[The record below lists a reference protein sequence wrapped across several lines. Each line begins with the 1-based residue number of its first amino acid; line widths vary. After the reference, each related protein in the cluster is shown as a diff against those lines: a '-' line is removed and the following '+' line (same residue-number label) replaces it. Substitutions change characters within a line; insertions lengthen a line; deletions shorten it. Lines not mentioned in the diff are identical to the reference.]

1 MQYRTA
7 DELVKDVRTL
17 FSLPDI
23 YFQLNEMI
31 ADPRFSLE
39 DIGRVIA
46 KDPGLSARL
55 LKVVNSALYGFQSR
69 IDTIP
74 RAIAVVGIDDLY
86 NLVVAT
92 CVVDRFG
99 GIASDLVDMVD
110 FWTQSIHCAVLSR
123 LLARGSAVLHADRLF
138 LAGLLHD
145 IGSLVMYQQMP
156 QQAEQVLLACD
167 HDRRLRAGFEQ
178 QIIGFTHADVGR
190 ALLQLWKLP
199 DSLSEVVGCY
209 RTPEAAQH
217 HKLDAYIVNL
227 ATRLL
232 EDAQLGRPAEDT
244 LDEIDDNELLLAR
257 LSREQIVLI
266 SEQAVADFF
275 DVFEMLAPDK
285 CFHHGKAMPN

>member
-1 MQYRTA
+1 MQYQSA
-7 DELVKDVRTL
+7 QELVKDVEVL

-31 ADPRFSLE
+31 ADQRFSLD

-46 KDPGLSARL
+46 KDPALSVRL

-92 CVVDRFG
+92 CVVDRFA
-99 GIASDLVDMVD
+99 GISCDFIDMVD
-110 FWTQSIHCAVLSR
+110 FWTQSVHCAVLSR
-123 LLARGSAVLHADRLF
+123 LLARSGAVLHADRLF

-145 IGSLVMYQQMP
+145 IGSLVMYQAMP
-156 QQAEQVLLACD
+156 RPAEKVLLACD
-167 HDRRLRAGFEQ
+167 HDRRLRSVIEQ
-178 QIIGFTHADVGR
+178 ELIGFTHADVGR
-190 ALLQLWKLP
+190 ALLQSWKLP

-209 RTPEAAQH
+209 RNPGAALNH
-217 HKLDAYIVNL
+217 RLDAHILNL

-232 EDAQLGRPAEDT
+232 EDAQLGRPAEET
-244 LDEIDDNELLLAR
+244 LQEMDDSELVLIR
-257 LSREQIVLI
+257 LNREQIVLI
-266 SEQAVADFF
+266 FEQSVADFF
-275 DVFEMLAPDK
+275 DVFELLAVDK
-285 CFHHGKAMPN
+285 SSLHGKVMPN